1 MNKQTIKDRRV
12 KKNGKNKIRRK
23 NKRKSTI
30 RRKMKGGTVP
40 PCDKENYLSIQDIWN
55 SIQRD
60 NFEICGCAELDPNN
74 GKYALFQNGTGPPK
88 PPAARRSCQTR
99 YNYGIVWHTHPA
111 CCEIPSKLY
120 PSVEDLLKVIKH
132 GSSTSLIFCLYGVW
146 KIECEQKIVQTE
158 LISTINNIFT
168 PIVEQTIKGTENG
181 QVINSASLSYFIDT
195 IFHSL
200 VEHGMQQY
208 IPTYNITFNF
218 WEGMDR
224 ENTEKFKEINPNTY
238 FY

>member
-30 RRKMKGGTVP
+30 RRKMKGGAVRPIP
-40 PCDKENYLSIQDIWN
+40 PCDREHYLSIQDIWN
-55 SIQRD
+55 SINRD
-60 NFEICGCAELDPNN
+60 NFEICGCAELDPTNR
-74 GKYALFQNGTGPPK
+74 KYKLYQNGEGPPK
-88 PPAARRSCQTR
+88 PPAARRYCQLPF
-99 YNYGIVWHTHPA
+99 NYGIVWHTHPA
-111 CCEIPSKLY
+111 CCKMPSKLY

-146 KIECEQKIVQTE
+146 IIECEEKITQTE
-158 LISTINNIFT
+158 LISIIKEGLT
-168 PIVEQTIKGTENG
+168 PIVEHTIKTTNNG

-195 IFHSL
+195 IFQ
-200 VEHGMQQY
+200 GMQQY
-208 IPTYNITFNF
+208 IPSYSITFNF
-218 WEGMDR
+218 WEGMDM
-224 ENTEKFKEINPNTY
+224 ENTQRFKEINPNTY